1 MKPWFFLLIFFLF
14 AVLGLASFL
23 GLIFNFDPSQASPI
37 IFILA
42 YLTLFFGL
50 AGVLSLIGVLLRK
63 KIKKKNFGT
72 QDFLSS
78 FWQGLSIS
86 AILIIILAIL
96 SYR

>member
-1 MKPWFFLLIFFLF
+1 MKPWLFLLIFFLL
-14 AVLGLASFL
+14 AALGLTSFL
-23 GLIFNFDPSQASPI
+23 GLIFNFNPSQASPI

-50 AGVLSLIGVLLRK
+50 AGVLSLTGVLLRK
-63 KIKKKNFGT
+63 RIKKKKFAA

-78 FWQGLSIS
+78 FWQGLAIS